1 MELLDGVRRNADQSE
16 VWSKIID
23 RLSHALRGGK
33 CRVEAAVVSPSKQRI
48 ASCSEWKT
56 LLGFRVQQ
64 VGAIYDLADNA
75 LIGRLAE
82 GKRGAD
88 GWVSR

>member
-1 MELLDGVRRNADQSE
+1 M
-16 VWSKIID
+16 
-23 RLSHALRGGK
+23 
-33 CRVEAAVVSPSKQRI
+33 VSPSKQRI

-64 VGAIYDLADNA
+64 VGAIYDLAGNA